1 MIEMKD
7 VSFCYAQSD
16 TESLCGVN
24 LSIADGECI
33 LLCGKSGCGKTTM
46 TRLINGMIP
55 DFYDGE
61 LKGEVLVNG
70 INPIS
75 SPLHEISDMVG
86 TVFQNPR
93 TQFYTM
99 NTTSEIAF
107 GCENRGMEPDA
118 IRKRVTQ
125 AAEDLGIQGLL
136 DRNIFQLSGGEKQK
150 IAFAS
155 IYAVNP
161 EVYVLDEPSS
171 NLDCFAIRELR
182 SILELLKAQGRT
194 VILAEHRTWYLEGL
208 VDRAVY
214 MEQGKIVREYSMQE
228 LKRFTMEERIET
240 GIRPVSLS
248 DYPLSEKKSVKS
260 DKYLSVQDLR
270 FAYKKETALQIPD
283 AKFQAGNI
291 TAIIGKNGAGKS
303 TFVSAL
309 SGIFKKQKGT
319 VCMDGKRQKP
329 KERVAVSYMV
339 MQEVNHQLFT
349 DSVEEEIV
357 LGTQGLSADR
367 LEHILEQMDIA
378 DLKERHPMTLSGGQK
393 QRVAIA
399 AAVFRG
405 KKILIFDEPTSGLD
419 FSHMMQTV
427 ILLQKLKSPDT
438 YIFVIT
444 HDYEFILSACD
455 EVVQIEMGCIKEK
468 YSLNIKSLKKL
479 RDFYQIN

>member
-1 MIEMKD
+1 
-7 VSFCYAQSD
+7 
-16 TESLCGVN
+16 
-24 LSIADGECI
+24 
-33 LLCGKSGCGKTTM
+33 
-46 TRLINGMIP
+46 
-55 DFYDGE
+55 
-61 LKGEVLVNG
+61 
-70 INPIS
+70 
-75 SPLHEISDMVG
+75 
-86 TVFQNPR
+86 
-93 TQFYTM
+93 
-99 NTTSEIAF
+99 
-107 GCENRGMEPDA
+107 
-118 IRKRVTQ
+118 
-125 AAEDLGIQGLL
+125 
-136 DRNIFQLSGGEKQK
+136 
-150 IAFAS
+150 
-155 IYAVNP
+155 
-161 EVYVLDEPSS
+161 
-171 NLDCFAIRELR
+171 
-182 SILELLKAQGRT
+182 
-194 VILAEHRTWYLEGL
+194 
-208 VDRAVY
+208 
-214 MEQGKIVREYSMQE
+214 
-228 LKRFTMEERIET
+228 MEERIET

-283 AKFQAGNI
+283 VTFQAGNI
-291 TAIIGKNGAGKS
+291 TAIIGKNEAGKS

-399 AAVFRG
+399 AAVFCG

-455 EVVQIEMGCIKEK
+455 EVVQIETGCIKEK

>member
-16 TESLCGVN
+16 MESLCGVN

-70 INPIS
+70 ISPIS

-93 TQFYTM
+93 TQFYTV

-125 AAEDLGIQGLL
+125 AAHDLGIQSLL

-228 LKRFTMEERIET
+228 LKQFTMEDRIET
-240 GIRPVSLS
+240 GIRPVSLP
-248 DYPLSEKKSVKS
+248 DYPLPEKKSVKS

-270 FAYKKETALQIPD
+270 FAYKKESVLQIPD
-283 AKFQAGNI
+283 ATFQAGNI
-291 TAIIGKNGAGKS
+291 TAIIGKNGAGKT

-309 SGIFKKQKGT
+309 SGMFRKQKGA
-319 VCMDGKRQKP
+319 VCMDGKKQKP
-329 KERVAVSYMV
+329 KERVAASYMV

-357 LGTQGLSADR
+357 LGAQGLSADR

-399 AAVFRG
+399 SAVFCG

-427 ILLQKLKSPDT
+427 TLLQKLKSPDT
-438 YIFVIT
+438 FIFVIT

-455 EVVQIEMGCIKEK
+455 DVIQIENGSIKER
-468 YSLNIKSLKKL
+468 YRIDREGIKKL
-479 RDFYQIN
+479 RAFYQY